1 MNQFQTFWEYRK
13 MDSDDDRLEI
23 AEDNPPTP
31 AGQQH
36 QSSLNTKTFVAN
48 KPWRQQQSEAAMSS
62 NADAVE
68 SLLMLS
74 GMGSPT
80 HHQQPGPPDHQVSGG
95 RGKQPTKFPA

>member
-1 MNQFQTFWEYRK
+1 

-80 HHQQPGPPDHQVSGG
+80 HQPGPPPPPPSEPVRPRASSMSFLT
-95 RGKQPTKFPA
+95 PSSSTSS